1 MQIHRAFSALKT
13 YRPVLEVTLLL
24 ALLLRLVH
32 LPLLLGD

>member
-1 MQIHRAFSALKT
+1 MQMTQAFTALRT
-13 YRPVLEVTLLL
+13 YRPVVEVTLLL

>member
-1 MQIHRAFSALKT
+1 MQIPRAFSALKT
-13 YRPVLEVTLLL
+13 YRPGVEATLLL

>member
-1 MQIHRAFSALKT
+1 MQIPRAFAAWRT
-13 YRPVLEVTLLL
+13 YGPVAEVTLLL

>member
-1 MQIHRAFSALKT
+1 MRIPRALTAWRT
-13 YRPVLEVTLLL
+13 YRPVVEATLLL

>member
-1 MQIHRAFSALKT
+1 MRMTRAFTALRT
-13 YRPVLEVTLLL
+13 YRPVVEVTLLL

>member
-1 MQIHRAFSALKT
+1 MWMTKAFMVWRT
-13 YRPVLEVTLLL
+13 YRPLVEATLLL

>member
-1 MQIHRAFSALKT
+1 MQMTRAFAAWRT
-13 YRPVLEVTLLL
+13 YRPVVEVTLLL